1 MNNKK
6 QQWFFRILFYVCG
19 AVILAGGVTLNTK
32 TGLGVSP
39 VISMP
44 YTIAHIWNLSFSMM
58 TFVVY
63 SLLVLLEFLL
73 KGKNRQWRDVLQVPF
88 AFVFSLFLELF
99 DRLFAFQLHVLWQNI
114 LLHLAGVFA
123 TGAGMALMVNMKLIP
138 NPADGLAQAIGAAM
152 GKDMGLGKN
161 ILDISSVCITC
172 LIGLIFAHRLVGI
185 GIGTIIAMI
194 GVGRS
199 VAVVNWLFK
208 EKMMRLSGTD

>member
-1 MNNKK
+1 MNQKNTCML
-6 QQWFFRILFYVCG
+6 WRIFFYVCG
-19 AVILAGGVTLNTK
+19 AVTLAAGVTLNTK

-44 YTIAHIWNLSFSMM
+44 FTIASITGLSFSAM

-63 SLLVLLEFLL
+63 SFLVLIEFFL
-73 KGKNRQWRDVLQVPF
+73 KGKNREWKDVLQIPF

-99 DRLFAFQLHVLWQNI
+99 DRLFQFQLQALWLNI
-114 LLHLAGVFA
+114 LLHLVGVFA

-138 NPADGLAQAIGAAM
+138 NPADGLAQAIGSAI
-152 GKDMGLGKN
+152 GRDMGLGKN
-161 ILDISSVCITC
+161 ILDTTSVCITC
-172 LIGLIFAHRLVGI
+172 LIGLIFAHRLIGI

-199 VAVVNWLFK
+199 VAVVNHFFK
-208 EKMMRLSGTD
+208 EKMMKKAGTW